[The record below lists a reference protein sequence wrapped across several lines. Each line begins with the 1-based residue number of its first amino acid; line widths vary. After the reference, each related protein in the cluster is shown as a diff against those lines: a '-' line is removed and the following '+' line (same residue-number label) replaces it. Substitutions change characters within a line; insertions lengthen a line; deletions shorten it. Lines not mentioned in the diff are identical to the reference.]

1 MEQID
6 INFDTIDDFDTSFET
21 KKTVNFGS
29 GIELLMNDKVK
40 NSSSATTIDMED
52 LDNLENELNNL
63 SSNNFEREPSNNVK
77 SFSGFS
83 NFFGGGNSKENVKII
98 PDNDN
103 ISNVGYATVE
113 SMGNNKTWDGYSKIG
128 EVPNIKIP
136 PTTSINDREKRRKK
150 RMMINSLEEW
160 HSKGIVKN
168 ISHFTM
174 DSNYEEIEDEY
185 EGALED
191 KRKRDA
197 VKMQQKWLITAINT
211 IEYGNSYF
219 NPFDFKLDG
228 WGEAISEDIDNYDE
242 IFEQLHE
249 KWKGGKMSPELSLL
263 LKLAFSGSVIHFSNS
278 ALSNAPPIFSDVL
291 RHSPQL
297 MREFT
302 KATVS
307 SMKENSPG
315 MAFASELLNN
325 NRPTSMTGF
334 SGMGSFAGSGGM
346 GSFAGSGM
354 TGPPPVPVETRN
366 QPPPPVRPG
375 MQFTQNTVR
384 PDITASRG
392 NMFQEQGVE
401 INNFQ
406 SFTEPSSS
414 LPPRNEN
421 FMPPPPPQQRPEM
434 NGPKMTDLDNILSG
448 LKTKT
453 IDIHQTPNPD
463 DSIISITSLKSMQDA
478 TLPKKSRRKPK
489 SDKNI
494 ISLDI

>member
-6 INFDTIDDFDTSFET
+6 INFDTIDDFDTSFDT

-63 SSNNFEREPSNNVK
+63 SSNNFEQEQSNTK

-83 NFFGGGNSKENVKII
+83 NFFGGGTKENVKII

-103 ISNVGYATVE
+103 ISNVGHATVE

-128 EVPNIKIP
+128 EVPNIKIA
-136 PTTSINDREKRRKK
+136 PTTTNDREKRRKK
-150 RMMINSLEEW
+150 RMMINNLEEW
-160 HSKGIVKN
+160 HSKGIIKN
-168 ISHFTM
+168 GSHFTM
-174 DSNYEEIEDEY
+174 DSNFEEIEDEY
-185 EGALED
+185 EGALEN

-197 VKMQQKWLITAINT
+197 VKIQQKWLVTAINT

-228 WGEAISEDIDNYDE
+228 WGEAVSEDIDTYDE
-242 IFEQLHE
+242 IFEELHE
-249 KWKGGKMSPELSLL
+249 KYKGGKMSPELSLL
-263 LKLAFSGSVIHFSNS
+263 LKLAFSGSVIHFSNQ
-278 ALSNAPPIFSDVL
+278 ALSHAPPIFSDVL

-307 SMKENSPG
+307 SMKDNSPG
-315 MAFASELLNN
+315 MAFASEILSN
-325 NRPTSMTGF
+325 NRPTSMTG
-334 SGMGSFAGSGGM
+334 
-346 GSFAGSGM
+346 
-354 TGPPPVPVETRN
+354 PPPVAVETRN
-366 QPPPPVRPG
+366 QPPPSVRPG

-401 INNFQ
+401 INNYQ
-406 SFTEPSSS
+406 SFSEPS
-414 LPPRNEN
+414 RNEN
-421 FMPPPPPQQRPEM
+421 FMMPPPPPPPPQQRPEM

-453 IDIHQTPNPD
+453 IDIHQTYNPD
-463 DSIISITSLKSMQDA
+463 DSVISITSLKSMQDT